1 MLITTQLLVHI
12 VLVAVI
18 ALNLLAMIKRA
29 RLRLVVLFYLS
40 WRLKYVKN
48 YCWKDYGEGCQ
59 HDDDSH
65 TKYELLKV

>member
-1 MLITTQLLVHI
+1 MIWQLLVHI
-12 VLVAVI
+12 QLVAVI
-18 ALNLLAMIKRA
+18 FLNLLAMIKLA
-29 RLRLVVLFYLS
+29 RLQCVLRFYLS

>member
-1 MLITTQLLVHI
+1 MLITTKLMVHI
-12 VLVAVI
+12 RLTAVI
-18 ALNLLAMIKRA
+18 VLNLLAMIKRA
-29 RLRLVVLFYLS
+29 RLQLVLRFCLS
-40 WRLKYVKN
+40 WRLNYVKN